1 MLFCARCDELLPDL
15 PGVGGAS
22 GGGAGSAGGGLIGDS
37 GGSGGSGMRKG
48 GMRKGGDAVALLA
61 PGAAVALPRG
71 VMMSEDCSQA
81 WALRA
86 TDDASWP
93 GGTLPIAA
101 TLRSFE
107 LAVVMLAVVD
117 TPDAPGRCVTEPDGG
132 GELGG
137 SGRTSIVGMLP
148 LRLGATAV
156 GPD

>member
-1 MLFCARCDELLPDL
+1 
-15 PGVGGAS
+15 
-22 GGGAGSAGGGLIGDS
+22 
-37 GGSGGSGMRKG
+37 MRKG
-48 GMRKGGDAVALLA
+48 GMRKGGDAEALLA

-71 VMMSEDCSQA
+71 VMMGEACSQA

-86 TDDASWP
+86 TDDASRP
-93 GGTLPIAA
+93 VGTLPVAA

-156 GPD
+156 GWD